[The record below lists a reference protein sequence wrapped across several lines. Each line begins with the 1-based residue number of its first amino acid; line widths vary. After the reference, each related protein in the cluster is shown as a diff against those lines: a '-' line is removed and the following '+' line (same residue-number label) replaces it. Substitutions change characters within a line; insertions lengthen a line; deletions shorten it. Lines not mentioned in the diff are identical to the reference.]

1 MNKSLLS
8 FFEIP
13 AADFDRAVDFYSK
26 VFKIDIQKI
35 DCGDSEKMA
44 FFPNCEGAISY
55 SEMIKPSTN
64 GVLISLRVESIN
76 ETLEVIGQ
84 LGGKTVVGLTAIEA
98 EGMGHFAIFIDLEGN
113 KIGLHE
119 QKEN

>member
-1 MNKSLLS
+1 MKKLLLS

-26 VFKIDIQKI
+26 IFKIDIQKV

-44 FFPNCEGAISY
+44 FFPNSEGAISY
-55 SEMIKPSTN
+55 SEMIKPSTD
-64 GVLISLRVESIN
+64 GVLISLRVESIKEAL
-76 ETLEVIGQ
+76 ETIGQ
-84 LGGKTVVGLTAIEA
+84 LGGKTVVGRTAIEA
-98 EGMGHFAIFIDLEGN
+98 EGMGHFAIFIDSEGN

-119 QKEN
+119 PKEN

>member
-26 VFKIDIQKI
+26 VFKTDIQKVE
-35 DCGDSEKMA
+35 CGGSEKMA

-55 SEMIKPSTN
+55 SEMITPSTG
-64 GVLISLRVESIN
+64 GVLISLRIESIN
-76 ETLEVIGQ
+76 EALEAIGQ
-84 LGGKTVVGLTAIEA
+84 LGGKTVVDRTAIEA
-98 EGMGHFAIFIDLEGN
+98 EGMGHFAVFIDSEGN

-119 QKEN
+119 SKDN